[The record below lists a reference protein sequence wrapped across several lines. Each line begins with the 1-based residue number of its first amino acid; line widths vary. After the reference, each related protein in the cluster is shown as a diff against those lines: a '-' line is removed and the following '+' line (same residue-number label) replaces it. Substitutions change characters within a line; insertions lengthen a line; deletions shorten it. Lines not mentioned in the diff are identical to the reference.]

1 MAFPDTDRK
10 RQQLIA
16 NKLEQ
21 SSILDMDPAMPK
33 KRRFTPAQI
42 QWLYAESHRLRDAWT
57 QARDHHQTGAPLE
70 PMLPL
75 HLKKLKVNFLYYSL
89 LSQPLSSR
97 ATQ

>member
-42 QWLYAESHRLRDAWT
+42 QWLYAESLWLRDAWS

-70 PMLPL
+70 PMIPL
-75 HLKKLKVNFLYYSL
+75 YLKKLKVNSLYCSL
-89 LSQPLSSR
+89 LSQPLISH